1 MAGNESIRRLSQY
14 IGDFHPE
21 AHVKEFSG
29 FNLIAF
35 ICKSNSAV
43 FSAVSLLKI
52 IVQMYKVF
60 VNDKPLFLTNKI
72 SKETDFQLFLLES
85 IDIKQII
92 VKIFQN
98 KIQKAYLYHPDEK
111 EIMKTLKA
119 KIPVNKAGGG
129 LVYNKKGE
137 VLFIFRNGKWDLPK
151 GGVEKK
157 EEIEQ
162 TAIREVEEETGVTN
176 LKITNKLQKTY
187 HIFKRNGV
195 YKLKITHWFEMQT
208 DFEGTP
214 QGQLEEGIEK
224 VAWIPPNGI
233 SEVLKNSYEN
243 IKLLF
248 EEENIIRS

>member
-1 MAGNESIRRLSQY
+1 
-14 IGDFHPE
+14 
-21 AHVKEFSG
+21 
-29 FNLIAF
+29 
-35 ICKSNSAV
+35 
-43 FSAVSLLKI
+43 
-52 IVQMYKVF
+52 MYKVF

-224 VAWIPPNGI
+224 VAWIPPNKI

-248 EEENIIRS
+248 EEENIIKS